1 MHLHLLQQ
9 LVAHE
14 VTQHQV
20 PPSRGWAGPGSACQ
34 ALTPLPLP
42 PQAGS
47 TSWDG
52 SLSPQAATILFLH
65 ATQKDLSDF
74 HQSMA

>member
-1 MHLHLLQQ
+1 MRSPGTRYCPPRGWRGTEP
-9 LVAHE
+9 AG
-14 VTQHQV
+14 QV
-20 PPSRGWAGPGSACQ
+20 P
-34 ALTPLPLP
+34 TPFCLC